1 MEQNKILQGRTF
13 DCAKGKGLI
22 MTTRLKIAVLGA
34 GLIGRQHMLRIQA
47 SESCV
52 LSAIVDPAPGARAV
66 ADEAGV
72 AYFQTLA
79 QLLATARP
87 DGIIIGTPNA
97 MHVDQAL
104 ECLAAGVP
112 ALIEKPV
119 AHTLEAGERMIAAV
133 EGGRVPFLVCHH
145 RAHSPIMALA
155 RETVRSGRLGRLVAV
170 TGTALFCKPDD
181 YFTEAPWRRQPGG
194 GPILVNMIH
203 EIDNLRSLCGE
214 ITEVQAVVSNAT
226 RGFEVEDTAAIS
238 LRFDSGAL
246 GTFLLSD
253 TAASPRSWEQT
264 SQENK
269 AYSTYPDED
278 CYILAGTMGSLAV
291 PTMRLR
297 SYASQADRSWWKP
310 FQTDM
315 LDLHRKDPLAE
326 QIEHFSAVIRGEA
339 QPLVSVRD
347 GVQNLRVVEAIR
359 EAAREGRS
367 VRVPLPA

>member
-1 MEQNKILQGRTF
+1 
-13 DCAKGKGLI
+13 
-22 MTTRLKIAVLGA
+22 MTTPLNIAVLGA

-72 AYFQTLA
+72 VHFQTLA
-79 QLLATARP
+79 QLLAEARP

-119 AHTLEAGERMIAAV
+119 AHTLEAGERLIAAV
-133 EGGRVPFLVCHH
+133 EGSRVPFLVGHH

-155 RETVRSGRLGRLVAV
+155 REVVRSGRLGRLVAV

-181 YFTEAPWRRQPGG
+181 YFTEAPWRTQPGA
-194 GPILVNMIH
+194 GPILINMIH

-214 ITEVQAVVSNAT
+214 ITEVQAVVSNAA

-238 LRFDSGAL
+238 LRFDSGVL

-253 TAASPRSWEQT
+253 TVASPRSWEQT

-297 SYASQADRSWWKP
+297 SYAGQADRSWWKP

-315 LDLHRKDPLAE
+315 LDLQRKDPLAE
-326 QIEHFSAVIRGEA
+326 QIEHFAAVIRGEA
-339 QPLVSVRD
+339 QALVSVRD
-347 GVQNLRVVEAIR
+347 GVQNLRVVDAIR